1 MEMNAGIHTQ
11 SSSPALVLKYYSY
24 VILFFLKILEL
35 LNPKFHH
42 RNHHGVCAGGNFF
55 LLVLT
60 ECTTPLFNRYS
71 PEEIKKFRLSTR
83 SSIPLVTT

>member
-35 LNPKFHH
+35 LNPKFHN
-42 RNHHGVCAGGNFF
+42 RNHHGLCAGRQFFFSWYLQNVLHQVFTRGN
-55 LLVLT
+55 
-60 ECTTPLFNRYS
+60 E
-71 PEEIKKFRLSTR
+71 KF
-83 SSIPLVTT
+83 